1 MATPKGGIM
10 ATSLEVGEATAPVLP
25 VIDLNEI
32 KRLIVARVKVGER
45 TYDVHSTLDVTMGE
59 LSSMLTE
66 EAQVRE
72 KGGWMEQVA
81 LARKQVRLV
90 VPDLSDDDLDGL
102 TARQIVELSAQVIG
116 ILKPKEKE

>member
-1 MATPKGGIM
+1 
-10 ATSLEVGEATAPVLP
+10 